1 MVVCRRNTVTYF
13 DFFARLAGKLKILAR
28 GRVRLAGKI
37 KASARGR
44 VPLAGKSETSA
55 RGHVALVDTRGK
67 RYNYT

>member
-13 DFFARLAGKLKILAR
+13 DFFA
-28 GRVRLAGKI
+28 RLAGKI